1 MANKVALIDNEY
13 AALKTKLNN
22 VHADCF
28 EQIETIVNEIE
39 KLNTDGGGFYAEKLT
54 PQISALI
61 KELDAVKSGMDS
73 VFIEHEQIIE
83 SFQRVVDD
91 YDTLG

>member
-1 MANKVALIDNEY
+1 MANKVALIDSEY
-13 AALKTKLNN
+13 ATLKLKLNN
-22 VHADCF
+22 IHADCF
-28 EQIETIVNEIE
+28 EQIETVVNEIE
-39 KLNTDGGGFYAEKLT
+39 KLNTNGGGFYAEELT

-61 KELDAVKSGMDS
+61 QDLNAVKSSMDS
-73 VFIEHEQIIE
+73 VFAVHEETIE